1 MMPTHAL
8 NKNVANGHAKV
19 EREKA
24 MNLNNI

>member
-8 NKNVANGHAKV
+8 NKNDANGHAK
-19 EREKA
+19 EEGEKV